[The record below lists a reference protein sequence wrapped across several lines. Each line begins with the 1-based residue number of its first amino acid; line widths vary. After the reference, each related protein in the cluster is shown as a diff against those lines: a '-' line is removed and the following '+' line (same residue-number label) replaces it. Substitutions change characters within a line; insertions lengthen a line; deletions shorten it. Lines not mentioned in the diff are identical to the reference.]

1 MNLRNTMLAVGLG
14 VAICSCQPQVDT
26 PPKKVFVDDA
36 LGYVS
41 FQGSWRAVAQP
52 GFAAIP
58 TINTTTGQC
67 WKQTMQCT
75 ESIAMFFRK
84 SDNTLDKGTWLNVQ
98 VDKYQ
103 VVEWTSTSI
112 YAKEEES
119 VNDIA
124 LRISLKDQSAERFSR
139 ETQSRGGST
148 ANPEISRHWILA
160 GKDTW

>member
-1 MNLRNTMLAVGLG
+1 MNLRETMLAVGLG
-14 VAICSCQPQVDT
+14 VAICSCQPQIDT
-26 PPKKVFVDDA
+26 PPKKVIVDDT
-36 LGYVS
+36 LGHVS
-41 FQGSWRAVAQP
+41 FQGSWRAIAQL
-52 GFAAIP
+52 GFAVIP
-58 TINTTTGQC
+58 TINTTSGQC

-75 ESIAMFFRK
+75 ESIAMLFRK

-98 VDKYQ
+98 VDTYQ

-112 YAKEEES
+112 YAKEEAT
-119 VNDIA
+119 VNDIE

-139 ETQSRGGST
+139 ETQARGAST